1 VLEQVRGGFMLK
13 LIHLLRN
20 YCPLKTG
27 EPRFS
32 SKNLPSHFAPNFFK
46 NSNFYLSLP
55 KITHTLK
62 LIFGL
67 QLDNHSLPRPDAEAG
82 VHYAGP
88 KGMLTLLETWYG
100 LGGYPN
106 DIDYLRV
113 EQYRQALLWHLAQA
127 IEPPFYKKSFEA
139 DPFTT
144 AAEMLSRRDEMLLT
158 GWNFETTAGTPPRLA
173 TLAAI
178 EACFHL
184 EQEDSLQLAFGFA
197 DRFHAVLLAL
207 EEQAKTP
214 ITEAWINEPLGLMPR
229 HFQRF
234 FEKLGQKTGIE
245 PRQLALPGLSID
257 ATTDLQKFQQRL
269 ADGKSSEGKSTLK
282 NDGTLLLL
290 RSRRSS
296 EAAAWLAQLVRK
308 NWKIDIQTIYLRESS
323 ISQFP
328 SFLISERSHALDM
341 ALVQEGQPSLGLQ
354 SSSLARPTLQ
364 ILKLV
369 TAFLWEPVNP
379 YHILEFVSLSV
390 KPLADELAT
399 LIANQVAAMPGIQG
413 EGWYSMVNRYFD
425 ELAENEPLTV
435 VNEQRRQYNFWFE
448 RRRYDMGRTVPK
460 AEVMVIFDYL
470 RQWAISAFETFGGRN
485 QSLIVLSEQAKRV
498 SELLNSLP
506 EQELGHLELERIV
519 RTIYEPSPV
528 VFQQQE
534 AGSLPYVQ
542 HPGAFTGPVGEVW
555 WWNFIQ
561 QEQPHFF
568 SKWSKGERAWL
579 AQIGILPDTPEQE
592 NARQIWQ
599 QARPILAATDRLVLI
614 LPESVDGTAVNPH
627 PLFGDLQ
634 AAFCNIA
641 AITQELGGSDG
652 AFARHFNMPKY
663 EAVQLR
669 QLGRPT
675 AFLKIRNLANMQRE
689 RESLTSLE
697 TLFYYPYQW
706 FFKYKIRLNKSSI
719 LSVVPDNTLMGNLA
733 HRVFEKL
740 LKEDIH
746 AMNKAEVEARVEQES
761 RRLLTREG
769 AVLLLYGREPDRVA
783 FVNKLKFA
791 AWSLITHIRDNG
803 WRVVETEKELDGKF
817 PSFADREP
825 PKDEARS
832 TDVKGIAD
840 LVLERPT
847 PVGASELAI
856 VDIKW
861 RGSGWRES
869 VIRNEEDLQLVLY
882 ARLVAPS
889 GDWAH
894 TAYFIVEN
902 GKMLARNTRAFQ
914 HISPISPTLDHQEVS
929 ERILARMQ
937 ATWQWRMEQ
946 LACGL
951 VEVRCRQTLAAIEDA
966 YTNDEG
972 AAMLDLLEMKGEDA
986 KYDDYSVLIN
996 LIE

>member
-1 VLEQVRGGFMLK
+1 MK
-13 LIHLLRN
+13 LI
-20 YCPLKTG
+20 Y
-27 EPRFS
+27 
-32 SKNLPSHFAPNFFK
+32 
-46 NSNFYLSLP
+46 
-55 KITHTLK
+55 
-62 LIFGL
+62 GL

-82 VHYAGP
+82 VHYIGP
-88 KGMLTLLETWYG
+88 NGLLTLFETWYG
-100 LGGYPN
+100 LGGHPN

-127 IEPPFYKKSFEA
+127 TAQPFYKKSFEA

-144 AAEMLSRRDEMLLT
+144 AAEMLSRRDELLLA
-158 GWNFETTAGTPPRLA
+158 GWEFGKTMDTPARLA
-173 TLAAI
+173 TIAEI
-178 EACFHL
+178 EGSFHL
-184 EQEDSLQLAFGFA
+184 EQEDGLQLAFGYA
-197 DRFHAVLLAL
+197 DRFHAMMSAL
-207 EEQAKTP
+207 DGQEKIP
-214 ITEAWINEPLGLMPR
+214 IDEAWTNEPLALLPR

-234 FEKLGQKTGIE
+234 FEKIGLKTGTPVRQMPLPSIPSE
-245 PRQLALPGLSID
+245 P
-257 ATTDLQKFQQRL
+257 TTDLQRFQQRL
-269 ADGKSSEGKSTLK
+269 ANSQPASGKSNLN

-290 RSRRSS
+290 RTRRSS
-296 EAAAWLAQLVRK
+296 ESAAWLAQLLRLNFEASNSRK
-308 NWKIDIQTIYLRESS
+308 PI
-323 ISQFP
+323 
-328 SFLISERSHALDM
+328 FLISERSHALDM
-341 ALVQEGQPSLGLQ
+341 ALMQEGHPSLGLL

-413 EGWYSMVNRYFD
+413 EGWYSMVNRFFE

-448 RRRYDMGRTVPK
+448 RRRYDMGRTAPK
-460 AEVMVIFDYL
+460 NEVTAIFDYL
-470 RQWAISAFETFGGRN
+470 RQWAISAFEASGGRN

-498 SELLNSLP
+498 AELLNALP

-542 HPGAFTGPVGEVW
+542 HPGAFTGAVEDVW
-555 WWNFIQ
+555 WWNFTQ

-568 SKWSKGERAWL
+568 SKWSKNERAWL
-579 AQIGILPDTPEQE
+579 TQIGIQPDTPAQE
-592 NARQIWQ
+592 NARQLWQ
-599 QARPILAATDRLVLI
+599 QSRPILAATERLMLI

-634 AAFCNIA
+634 AAFGNLED
-641 AITQELGGSDG
+641 ITQQLGGSEQ
-652 AFARHFNMPKY
+652 AFAQHFNLPIY
-663 EAVQLR
+663 EAVTLR

-675 AFLKIRNLANMQRE
+675 PFIKINNPSNMQRE

-706 FFKYKIRLNKSSI
+706 FFKYKIKLNKSSI

-746 AMNKAEVEARVEQES
+746 KMSKAEVETRVEQES
-761 RRLLTREG
+761 RRLLAREG

-791 AWSLITHIRDNG
+791 AWSLVTHIRDND
-803 WRVVETEKELDGKF
+803 WRVVETEKVLDGKF
-817 PSFADREP
+817 P
-825 PKDEARS
+825 PKEEVNG

-840 LVLERPT
+840 LVLERA
-847 PVGASELAI
+847 GEWAI

-882 ARLVAPS
+882 ARLVAPP
-889 GDWAH
+889 DTWAH

-902 GKMLARNTRAFQ
+902 GKLLARNTRAFQ
-914 HISPISPTLDHQEVS
+914 HISPISPTHDHNEVN
-929 ERILARMQ
+929 ERILTRMQ
-937 ATWQWRMEQ
+937 TTWQWRMGQ
-946 LACGL
+946 LGKGL

-966 YTNDEG
+966 YSNEEG
-972 AAMLDLLEMKGEDA
+972 AAMLDVLEMKGEDA

>member
-1 VLEQVRGGFMLK
+1 M
-13 LIHLLRN
+13 
-20 YCPLKTG
+20 
-27 EPRFS
+27 
-32 SKNLPSHFAPNFFK
+32 
-46 NSNFYLSLP
+46 
-55 KITHTLK
+55 K

-67 QLDNHSLPRPDAEAG
+67 QLDNQSLPRPDAEVG

-88 KGMLTLLETWYG
+88 QGLLILFETWYG
-100 LGGYPN
+100 LGGHPN

-127 IEPPFYKKSFEA
+127 TEPPFYKKSFEA

-144 AAEMLSRRDEMLLT
+144 AAEMLSRRDEMLLA
-158 GWNFETTAGTPPRLA
+158 GWYFETTGSTPPRLA
-173 TLAAI
+173 TIAAI

-207 EEQAKTP
+207 DEQGKTP
-214 ITEAWINEPLGLMPR
+214 LAEAWINEPLGLLPR

-245 PRQLALPGLSID
+245 VRQLPLPGLPKD

-269 ADGKSSEGKSTLK
+269 NGGQTAFGKSTLQ
-282 NDGTLLLL
+282 NDGSLLLL
-290 RSRRSS
+290 RARRSS
-296 EAAAWLAQLVRK
+296 EAAAWLAQLVRINQEIG
-308 NWKIDIQTIYLRESS
+308 NWKLEIESPQ

-328 SFLISERSHALDM
+328 ISNFLISERSHTLDM

-390 KPLADELAT
+390 KPLADELAS

-425 ELAENEPLTV
+425 ELSANEPLTL

-448 RRRYDMGRTVPK
+448 RRRYDMGHTVPK

-470 RQWAISAFETFGGRN
+470 RQWAVSAFEAFGGRN

-528 VFQQQE
+528 VFQPRE

-599 QARPILAATDRLVLI
+599 QARPILAATNRLVLI

-627 PLFGDLQ
+627 PFFGDLQ
-634 AAFCNIA
+634 TAFCNIP
-641 AITQELGGSDG
+641 AITQELGGNDA
-652 AFARHFNMPKY
+652 AFDRHFTLPKY
-663 EAVQLR
+663 EPVQLR

-675 AFLKIRNLANMQRE
+675 AFLKIRNLANLQRE
-689 RESLTSLE
+689 KESLTSLE

-746 AMNKAEVEARVEQES
+746 AMSKAEVEARVEQES
-761 RRLLTREG
+761 RRLLAREG

-791 AWSLITHIRDNG
+791 AWSLVTHIRDNG
-803 WRVVETEKELDGKF
+803 WRVVETEKTLDGRF
-817 PSFADREP
+817 PPNDTLNG
-825 PKDEARS
+825 

-840 LVLERPT
+840 LVLERSAPT
-847 PVGASELAI
+847 GASPIGASELAI

-861 RGSGWRES
+861 GGSGWRES

-882 ARLVAPS
+882 ARLVAPP
-889 GDWAH
+889 GAWAH

-914 HISPISPTLDHQEVS
+914 HISPISPTHDHQEVS

-946 LACGL
+946 LARGL

-966 YTNDEG
+966 YSNDEG

-986 KYDDYSVLIN
+986 KYDDFSVLIN